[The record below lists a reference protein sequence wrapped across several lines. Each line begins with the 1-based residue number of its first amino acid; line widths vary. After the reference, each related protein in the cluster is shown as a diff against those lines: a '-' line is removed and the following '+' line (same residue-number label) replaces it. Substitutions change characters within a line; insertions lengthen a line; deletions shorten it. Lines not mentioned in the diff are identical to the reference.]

1 MGHCCRTASIDAL
14 LISWWITNIAIL
26 IERLNWGYLA
36 LCDEVCTC
44 FSCIRKEVASK
55 RRDLCSPKGWRP
67 VFGDDG
73 ALENASSPDGE
84 PLARPTCTYWQPT
97 CISLFQTSSR
107 PFIASSLILHL
118 MIFILWYSNSGAGL
132 QISEGSMTMDCS
144 EVPTNVTYDCAHPWG
159 DGCTSKKGFDFTSLW
174 QYTLRI
180 QGACP
185 TNPRLFLTEG
195 KDATASNC
203 ALTQSACAHIAR
215 EKWTEYPKVNIWT
228 RMTTWKFPLLQ
239 LMFLFPRPP
248 LNNWV

>member
-1 MGHCCRTASIDAL
+1 
-14 LISWWITNIAIL
+14 
-26 IERLNWGYLA
+26 
-36 LCDEVCTC
+36 
-44 FSCIRKEVASK
+44 
-55 RRDLCSPKGWRP
+55 
-67 VFGDDG
+67 
-73 ALENASSPDGE
+73 
-84 PLARPTCTYWQPT
+84 
-97 CISLFQTSSR
+97 
-107 PFIASSLILHL
+107 
-118 MIFILWYSNSGAGL
+118 
-132 QISEGSMTMDCS
+132 MDCS

-248 LNNWV
+248 LNNWVQAFVIFHLLGDPIDTIQNLIFKLSHMGNGRQP